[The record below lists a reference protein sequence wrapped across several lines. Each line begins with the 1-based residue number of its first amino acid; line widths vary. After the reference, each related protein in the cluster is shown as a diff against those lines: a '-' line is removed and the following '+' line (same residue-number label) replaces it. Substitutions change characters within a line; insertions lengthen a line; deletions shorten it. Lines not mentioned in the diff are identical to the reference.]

1 MSNRSTRWQRWWL
14 PGFAFMSVVVGGGYA
29 TGREI
34 VEFFLG
40 AGPGRGL
47 AGLALT
53 ALVWSLVSA
62 LSFDVAR
69 LHRAYDY
76 RSFFRILLGRGW
88 IVFEAAYLAILLLV
102 LCVVGAAAG
111 EIGTSLL
118 GLPPLAGALL
128 LIAII
133 SSACYLGE
141 AAIERF
147 FAAWG
152 VLMLA
157 AYALLLGATTWLFS
171 GPIVAVI
178 GDGATGRSWWT
189 GGLQYSGY
197 NLAVVP
203 AILYCARHQR
213 CRRDSWI
220 AGALCGPV
228 AILPGACLYVA
239 LLAAYPAVLE
249 APVPLEVLLQRLQAP
264 WLSAVVQVVIFGTL
278 AQTGVGVIQGFI
290 ERLAPGDGDRMPPR
304 PLNRAFVALGLTAF
318 ASFVAG
324 RIGLIDLVAGGYGT
338 VAWVVIA
345 VYAAPLGVAWWRGR
359 AHTTAGRGASQ
370 RNHTSQPTDAGL
382 GGGRDER
389 I

>member
-1 MSNRSTRWQRWWL
+1 
-14 PGFAFMSVVVGGGYA
+14 MSVVVGGGYA

-157 AYALLLGATTWLFS
+157 AYALLLGATIWLFS